1 MNSWIELG
9 VAFTTGVLGPISVI
23 LVKNY
28 LDKRKKKPDM
38 VVDALRISELVTHK
52 IDEIKEGV
60 KADRVWITQFHN
72 GGNFYPTGKS
82 ITKFSIMYESVSTG
96 VLSVQSNYQNIPV
109 HLFSKSLNQL
119 VIADIIEVPDF
130 SDPTIATYG
139 LKYSAEESGCKSGYL
154 FAIKTIDNKFIGV
167 LGIDYTKDK
176 TQLDDDVIN
185 NIMVHASSLGGVLIN
200 HLEH

>member
-9 VAFTTGVLGPISVI
+9 VAFTTGVLGPISVLYFKTI
-23 LVKNY
+23 

-60 KADRVWITQFHN
+60 KADRVWVTQFHN
-72 GGNFYPTGKS
+72 GGHFYPTGKS

-130 SDPTIATYG
+130 GDPTIATYG
-139 LKYSAEESGCKSGYL
+139 LKYNAEESGCKSGYL

-167 LGIDYTKDK
+167 LGIDYTKNK
-176 TQLDDDVIN
+176 TQLDDEVIN
-185 NIMVHASSLGGVLIN
+185 NLMVHTSTLGGVLIN

>member
-1 MNSWIELG
+1 MNSWVELG

-38 VVDALRISELVTHK
+38 VVDALRVSELVTHK
-52 IDEIKEGV
+52 IEEIREGV
-60 KADRVWITQFHN
+60 NADRVWLTQFHN
-72 GGNFYPTGKS
+72 GGHFYPTGKS
-82 ITKFSIMYESVSTG
+82 ITKFSIMYETVNTG
-96 VLSVQSNYQNIPV
+96 VSSVQTNYQNIPV

-119 VIADIIEVPDF
+119 VIADLIEIPDF
-130 SDPTIATYG
+130 SDVTVATYG
-139 LKYSAEESGCKSGYL
+139 LRYAAEESGCKSSYL
-154 FAIKTIDNKFIGV
+154 FAVKSIDNKFIGV

>member
-1 MNSWIELG
+1 MG

-38 VVDALRISELVTHK
+38 VVDALRVSELVTHK
-52 IDEIKEGV
+52 IEEIREGV
-60 KADRVWITQFHN
+60 NADRVWLTQFHN
-72 GGNFYPTGKS
+72 GGHFYPTGKS
-82 ITKFSIMYESVSTG
+82 ITKFSIMYETVNTG
-96 VLSVQSNYQNIPV
+96 VSSVQTNYQNIPV

-119 VIADIIEVPDF
+119 VIADLIEIPDF
-130 SDPTIATYG
+130 SDVTVATYG
-139 LKYSAEESGCKSGYL
+139 LRYAAEESGCKSSYL
-154 FAIKTIDNKFIGV
+154 FAVKSIDNKFIGV